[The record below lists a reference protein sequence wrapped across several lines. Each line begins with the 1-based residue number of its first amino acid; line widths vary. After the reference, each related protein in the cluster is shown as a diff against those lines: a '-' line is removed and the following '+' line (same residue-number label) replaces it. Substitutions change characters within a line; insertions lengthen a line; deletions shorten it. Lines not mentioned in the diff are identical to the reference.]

1 MAKLRQRLRR
11 TAAAA
16 VSAALLL
23 TAAQMPALSA
33 SAAEPVL
40 RMNLLSG
47 GSVIG
52 IGWQLEAPD
61 GLSGYSVTLD
71 GKKVRPEAD
80 GTFSSYD
87 YAMDMTQPHTVTVSK
102 GGRQVLKKEAS
113 VCSYLNSLLADST
126 YSEYFP
132 VAKAM
137 LIYGGAVQEYF
148 GVDTEHLASEGIDST
163 AALNREIPEL
173 ELQERFLEYLEWFD
187 VYPVTYTGMNLA
199 VQSELRFSLFFETKP
214 GCTAEEAEAYLHDY
228 SFGGEPAVIT
238 PYGENGWRMYRMVNV
253 KDLSKVFELTEP
265 DGGFWIV
272 SPLQYLTLA
281 EKSGD
286 EALIRV
292 CKALYNYATVEK
304 RAASPIR
311 SIELKQEEYYDH
323 ESMIAGL
330 GTIEEYPP
338 SPEILKKNPGA
349 FRDSLADPL
358 WIDKVSS
365 TGQINGIRVRECDTD
380 QISYSEYSSQ
390 GYEEC
395 WRDAQ
400 YDWMNRED
408 YEMAEKLMCSDP
420 KNEWYR
426 VSALFEEGRDEDV
439 LLLYFRYH
447 DMAETEIGIQN
458 ILFDENGKLTVS
470 IASLLIHDYDE
481 DPVIKA
487 YRLTLPHG
495 WLSFDAGESGG
506 DETEPA
512 VTTTTESVSET
523 TETTAVTEA
532 TEAQPPIRSIELKKD
547 YFGHWMVSED
557 HAYLWSADDLQALM
571 LGEDR
576 TKEYELSVPEQ
587 LCLERTDK
595 NGQTVKIPVLDRQ
608 QLLDWNY
615 DCLSFPDW
623 CQPSDYEETE
633 KLLCSNSEN
642 WEYWSHV
649 SAKYEQDDEKDV
661 LLLFVTL
668 YELEGSFALQSLQ
681 LDENG
686 KLTVNTSY
694 LEAADYS
701 DGEIVD
707 AYRLEF
713 PKGTFSGEY
722 IPEDDGGQQPE
733 DDAVIRDIE
742 LDTEYYY
749 DPEKM
754 YDCGSGMFDEVDPDS
769 EMLVR
774 DPEAFRASLP
784 ETLVIEKT
792 DGTGKTV
799 QIPVLKQDRAADEAW
814 RIWGRN
820 NPAPD
825 WLKKQDYK
833 AAEKALC
840 DPMVGMQ
847 RVAARLEQGEETD
860 VLLLYFTWNFMSG
873 DLELRNLKFDA
884 NGKLTVGVS
893 FCRTTQFGWGE
904 DLYAYR
910 LELPHGALTDDISG
924 SESGGDETEPVIRKV
939 SGGYTHLPD
948 VSSYEYDPNQEEM
961 WWENYTPETLKEYL
975 IKKNKQRYS
984 QDPVHLENTDA
995 SGETKKYYVRDSTFT
1010 CMDLSESFGWDGVY
1024 QSDSLREIAPSW
1036 MTQADYDAL
1045 DEMFDSHAWISA
1057 RLELCGDK
1065 DVLVI
1070 YHKYSEVDG
1079 DPRVRKI
1086 LFENGSLSVVFST
1099 EGWAP
1104 DFGDELL
1111 DIIRLEFPAGAFSG
1125 SAEPDADRTVTVIPP
1140 LKAQPDIRSVDLEIG
1155 RYSLPY
1161 WLYLEQEDSD
1171 LMSWGLR
1178 FPVLNKQTAV
1188 LGKELDF
1195 SNAPEWLKQEDYEA
1209 AEAALVSGQ
1218 TSDPSE
1224 PMDSFRVS
1232 AKFERGEDVDVLYL
1246 YFTSDAADGSLDISH
1261 LYLDRDGKLRV
1272 SARFCGESDVCST
1285 GLYAF
1290 RLEFPAGAI
1299 C

>member
-23 TAAQMPALSA
+23 TAAQMPALTA

-87 YAMDMTQPHTVTVSK
+87 YAAYMTQPHTVTVRK
-102 GGRQVLKKEAS
+102 GGRQILKKETS
-113 VCSYLNSLLADST
+113 VCSYLNTLLADSESGA
-126 YSEYFP
+126 YHNA
-132 VAKAM
+132 AKAM
-137 LIYGGAVQEYF
+137 LVYGGAAQAYF
-148 GVDTEHLASEGIDST
+148 GIDTEHPADAGIDT
-163 AALNREIPEL
+163 EGLPKQDIPEDNPPL
-173 ELQERFLEYLEWFD
+173 AEMKVTMEGFSN
-187 VYPVTYTGMNLA
+187 VPVRYTGMNLSL
-199 VQSELRFSLFFETKP
+199 QSEIQFSLFFEPKAEY
-214 GCTAEEAEAYLHDY
+214 TAEEAEEYLK
-228 SFGGEPAVIT
+228 SCTFGGEPAVVT
-238 PYGENGWRMYRMVNV
+238 PYGENGFRMSRTVNV
-253 KDLSKVFELTEP
+253 KDLGETIVLEEP
-265 DGGFWIV
+265 EFGPCDFR
-272 SPLQYLTLA
+272 PTQYLYLA
-281 EKSGD
+281 EQSGD

-292 CKALYNYATVEK
+292 CKALYNY
-304 RAASPIR
+304 
-311 SIELKQEEYYDH
+311 
-323 ESMIAGL
+323 GL
-330 GTIEEYPP
+330 I
-338 SPEILKKNPGA
+338 
-349 FRDSLADPL
+349 
-358 WIDKVSS
+358 
-365 TGQINGIRVRECDTD
+365 
-380 QISYSEYSSQ
+380 
-390 GYEEC
+390 
-395 WRDAQ
+395 AQ
-400 YDWMNRED
+400 YSPNVIR
-408 YEMAEKLMCSDP
+408 
-420 KNEWYR
+420 
-426 VSALFEEGRDEDV
+426 
-439 LLLYFRYH
+439 
-447 DMAETEIGIQN
+447 EIGLQM
-458 ILFDENGKLTVS
+458 DEYW
-470 IASLLIHDYDE
+470 D
-481 DPVIKA
+481 
-487 YRLTLPHG
+487 
-495 WLSFDAGESGG
+495 
-506 DETEPA
+506 
-512 VTTTTESVSET
+512 
-523 TETTAVTEA
+523 
-532 TEAQPPIRSIELKKD
+532 
-547 YFGHWMVSED
+547 WMVSEN
-557 HAYLWSADDLQALM
+557 HAYMIWDEELKEMM
-571 LGEDR
+571 LGEDDS
-576 TKEYELSVPEQ
+576 KKFELSLPEQ
-587 LCLERTDK
+587 LCIERTDK
-595 NGQTVKIPVLDRQ
+595 SGQTVKIPVLKENTLRTDHY
-608 QLLDWNY
+608 WEA
-615 DCLSFPDW
+615 LSYPEW
-623 CQPSDYEETE
+623 VNQTKYEAAEHT
-633 KLLCSNSEN
+633 LCSGDPER
-642 WEYWSHV
+642 YWSHV
-649 SAKYEQDDEKDV
+649 SARFGQGSDTDV
-661 LLLFVTL
+661 LMLYFTL
-668 YELEGSFALQSLQ
+668 YQTSDARFGIQSLK

-686 KLTVNTSY
+686 KLTVRTSICN
-694 LEAADYS
+694 ENDYGG
-701 DGEIVD
+701 GEEIY
-707 AYRLEF
+707 AYRFEL
-713 PKGTFSGEY
+713 PKGALSGEWM
-722 IPEDDGGQQPE
+722 PEDTGEQPPE
-733 DDAVIRDIE
+733 EEAVIRGIH
-742 LDTEYYY
+742 LDTDYYY
-749 DPEKM
+749 DLEEIEERAEWGYDWEPE
-754 YDCGSGMFDEVDPDS
+754 PD
-769 EMLVR
+769 MLTK

-784 ETLVIEKT
+784 DTLCIERT
-792 DGTGKTV
+792 DGTGRAVK
-799 QIPVLKQDRAADEAW
+799 IPVLKQEKYDGWYCVDE
-814 RIWGRN
+814 N
-820 NPAPD
+820 NPWYYQKYEGPE
-825 WLKKQDYK
+825 WLKKKDYK
-833 AAEKALC
+833 AAERNLC

-873 DLELRNLKFDA
+873 DLELRNLKFDE

-910 LELPHGALTDDISG
+910 LELPHGALTNDISG
-924 SESGGDETEPVIRKV
+924 LESGGDETEPVIRKV

-948 VSSYEYDPNQEEM
+948 VSSYEFDPNQEEM
-961 WWENYTPETLKEYL
+961 WWESYTPETLKEYL

-1272 SARFCGESDVCST
+1272 SARFFGESDVCST